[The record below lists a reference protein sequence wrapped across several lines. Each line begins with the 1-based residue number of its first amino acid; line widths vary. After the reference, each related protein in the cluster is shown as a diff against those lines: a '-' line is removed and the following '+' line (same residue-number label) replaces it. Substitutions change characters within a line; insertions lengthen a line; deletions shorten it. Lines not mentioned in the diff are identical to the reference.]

1 MVLASAAAVNDIV
14 AIKAYTTINVSSL
27 NADNI
32 SSGTLNSARLPTV
45 PTTKGGTGL
54 TSIGSAGQ
62 ALIVN
67 SGADGLE
74 FGSAGASTGKVIAL
88 SIIFGAG

>member
-14 AIKAYTTINVSSL
+14 CIKAYTTINPTSL

-32 SSGTLNSARLPTV
+32 SSGTLALAR
-45 PTTKGGTGL
+45 GGTGTSL
-54 TSIGSAGQ
+54 SIGSAGQ

-74 FGSAGASTGKVIAL
+74 FGSAGVSQGKAL
-88 SIIFGAG
+88 AFSIILG